1 MMKPTEII
9 TGIGNDKDLIAIKKT
24 DLMKDTAKN
33 TLLIVD
39 DDPYVLESIS
49 SLLREFGYTVHT
61 CHNANEAMKQ
71 VKNYQFDVI
80 LTDIK
85 MPHVTG
91 IDLLQNIRTYD
102 QQIPVILMTAF
113 AELDIAVDAIKRGA
127 FDFITKP
134 YNPDY
139 LLHSV
144 EKAVKYTKV
153 IEMEKN
159 YKSMLEDTVRL
170 RTQELADALIMVKK
184 MSSEVIQR
192 LTAVAEYR
200 DTDTGAHI
208 ARIGM
213 YSGKIAETMH
223 LTPDFIE
230 TITFASPMHDL
241 GKIGI
246 QDNILLKPATL
257 AREEFEIMKTHTSIG
272 QQMLVGSSYPGI
284 QVAASIAFNHH
295 ERWDGG
301 GYPRGLKGEDI
312 PIEGRIVM
320 IVDQYDALRSKRPY
334 KPAFDHKT
342 AYDII
347 TKGDGRT
354 LPEHFDPA
362 VLEAFKKAEPV
373 FEEIYNSHQD

>member
-1 MMKPTEII
+1 MNE
-9 TGIGNDKDLIAIKKT
+9 
-24 DLMKDTAKN
+24 TAKN

-49 SLLREFGYTVHT
+49 SLLREFGYIVHT
-61 CHNANEAMKQ
+61 CQNANEAMKQ
-71 VKNYQFDVI
+71 VMNNHLDVI

-85 MPHVTG
+85 MPQITG
-91 IDLLQNIRTYD
+91 IELLQNIHTYN

-113 AELDIAVDAIKRGA
+113 AELDVAVDAIKRGA

-144 EKAVKYTKV
+144 EKAVKYTKFV
-153 IEMEKN
+153 EMEKN

-170 RTQELADALIMVKK
+170 RTQELADALMMVKK
-184 MSSEVIQR
+184 MSAEVIQR

-208 ARIGM
+208 GRIGM
-213 YSGKIAETMH
+213 YSGKIAEAMG
-223 LTPDFIE
+223 LAPDFVE

-246 QDNILLKPATL
+246 PDNILLKPAAL
-257 AREEFEIMKTHTSIG
+257 SRNEFEIMKTHSTIG
-272 QQMLVGSSYPGI
+272 EKMLLGSSYPGI
-284 QVAASIAFNHH
+284 QVAASIALNHH
-295 ERWDGG
+295 ERWDGL
-301 GYPRGLKGEDI
+301 GYPKGLKGDDI

-334 KPAFDHKT
+334 KSAFDHET
-342 AYDII
+342 AYKII
-347 TKGDGRT
+347 TEGDGRT
-354 LPEHFDPA
+354 MPEHFDPA
-362 VLEAFKKAEPV
+362 VLQAFVEVAPL
-373 FEEIYNSHQD
+373 FEQIFNSHQD